1 MEIKDKKMNQILID
15 LKGQMNMHKCECCQ
29 HHAKEAQKFQ
39 EFLEQIRE
47 EEKPEQKEKTIEEKV
62 EEELEILEEEL
73 DEEFPVYI
81 PKTCKENL
89 NSPL

>member
-39 EFLEQIRE
+39 EFLEQMRE
-47 EEKPEQKEKTIEEKV
+47 EEKPE
-62 EEELEILEEEL
+62 
-73 DEEFPVYI
+73 
-81 PKTCKENL
+81 
-89 NSPL
+89 